1 MGTLMKHTGDPRG
14 IRGDPRGTRWGS
26 AGDPPTFWGIRAEK
40 GGFWLEF
47 QGDPSETTA
56 VFYNIKKG
64 LRG

>member
-14 IRGDPRGTRWGS
+14 IRGDPRGIRWGS

-40 GGFWLEF
+40 GGFRFEF
-47 QGDPSETTA
+47 QGDPFETTA

-64 LRG
+64 